1 MVNNE
6 QKTKIQL
13 EIYDELIEV
22 NIIKGDEEKYQNAAR
37 FVTERLNAYVK
48 LHCGWKTQHT
58 ISLMTMLDIALNPMS
73 DNECKK
79 RHRSIWRKI
88 IDYIKAKKY
97 ESTRYIQD

>member
-22 NIIKGDEEKYQNAAR
+22 NIIKGDEEKYQNAAK

-73 DNECKK
+73 ENECKK
-79 RHRSIWRKI
+79 GNRSIWSKI
-88 IDYIKAKKY
+88 IKCFKFSRYD
-97 ESTRYIQD
+97 STRYIQD

>member
-13 EIYDELIEV
+13 EVYDELIEV
-22 NIIKGDEEKYQNAAR
+22 KIIKGEEEKYQNAAR
-37 FVTERLNAYVK
+37 FVTERINTYVK

-73 DNECKK
+73 GNECKK
-79 RHRSIWRKI
+79 GHRSIWRKI
-88 IDYIKAKKY
+88 IDYFK
-97 ESTRYIQD
+97 S